1 MTLYTKAADA
11 GTDPLAQLASLSQD
25 KRFLGQLQV
34 TRSALE
40 KGDWRGVTLGCRML
54 YRIALDE
61 KFLDQAEPILRP
73 VFDHAAAKFEES
85 RRVAKALRK
94 RILTATRKMQQLS
107 RLAVVV
113 RRIVL

>member
-1 MTLYTKAADA
+1 MTLHTKAADA
-11 GTDPLAQLASLSQD
+11 GNDPLAPLATLSED

-34 TRSALE
+34 TRGALA

-54 YRIALDE
+54 YRIALDGN
-61 KFLDQAEPILRP
+61 FLDQVEPILRP
-73 VFDHAAAKFEES
+73 VFDQAAAKFEES

-94 RILTATRKMQQLS
+94 RILVAARKMQQLS